1 MDKSRVLVICNPT
14 AGRFAKGKGLLERCK
29 RVLRGLG
36 AVVDTEVTEAPGHAE
51 ELAGLAGDRLVIV
64 VGGDGTVHEVVNGLP
79 ATAALGIVPAG
90 TSNVFA
96 GELKLPWR
104 LESACGRA
112 MRGKARR
119 VDLGVAEN
127 AAGELRRFAIMAGM
141 GFDADALTLAA
152 ARPGLKRRLGKL
164 AYPVAGWHVY
174 LRRGLPRLGLQVEAD
189 TIPAR
194 YAAVFN
200 TRTFYGTHSLA
211 RDASCEDGRLD
222 LCVIGEAGIKTCAS
236 VVARFFADLPLDGLV
251 LSRQVREVAA
261 AGDDAPVRV
270 HLDGEAWGELPAR
283 FFVEPGALPVMC

>member
-1 MDKSRVLVICNPT
+1 MIWNAT
-14 AGRFAKGKGLLERCK
+14 AGRLTKGTGLLQRCE

-36 AVVDTEVTEAPGHAE
+36 AVVDTEVTEASGHAE
-51 ELAGLAGDRLVIV
+51 ELARLAGDRLVIV

-90 TSNVFA
+90 TCNTLA
-96 GELKLPWR
+96 RELGVPWK
-104 LESACGRA
+104 LESACERA
-112 MRGKARR
+112 MTGKARR

-127 AAGELRRFAIMAGM
+127 TVGERRRFAIMAGM
-141 GFDADALTLAA
+141 GFDADALTLVA
-152 ARPGLKRRLGKL
+152 ARPRLKRRLGKL
-164 AYPVAGWHVY
+164 VYPVAGWQAY

-189 TIPAR
+189 TISAR

-200 TRTFYGTHSLA
+200 TRTFYGNHSLA

-222 LCVIGEAGIKTCAS
+222 LCVVGEAGIKTCAS

-251 LSRQVREVAA
+251 LSRQVHEVVA
-261 AGDDAPVRV
+261 AGDDTPIRV

-283 FFVEPGALPVMC
+283 FFVESGALPVIC